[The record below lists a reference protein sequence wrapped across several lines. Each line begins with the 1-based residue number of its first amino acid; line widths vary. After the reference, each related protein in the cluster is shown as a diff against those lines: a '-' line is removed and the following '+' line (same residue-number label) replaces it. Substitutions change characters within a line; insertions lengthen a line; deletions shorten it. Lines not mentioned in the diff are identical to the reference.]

1 MLSTSVLT
9 LFRSYV
15 PVEIAIAVPVGFHY
29 NGRALELWQI
39 TTQDFG
45 GRWGTC
51 PCEKKTKV
59 NPSSVRTLDDFSGRM
74 YQFGV
79 HTVEAIPASTFL
91 PISLTHGDWEER
103 DPLTLLLFLSTANEA
118 IAAARLV
125 NSEHVALIHIKI
137 RSGGFLD
144 VTVRT
149 ADMGFTDQ
157 LIDAIAQRL
166 K

>member
-1 MLSTSVLT
+1 MLDPFNLGGLTASVN
-9 LFRSYV
+9 
-15 PVEIAIAVPVGFHY
+15 EIARPQPTGFQY

-45 GRWGTC
+45 ARWGTC

-79 HTVEAIPASTFL
+79 HTVEAIPAT
-91 PISLTHGDWEER
+91 
-103 DPLTLLLFLSTANEA
+103 NEA

-125 NSEHVALIHIKI
+125 NSEHVSLIHIKI
-137 RSGGFLD
+137 RSGGFVDL
-144 VTVRT
+144 TVRT
-149 ADMGFTDQ
+149 ADAGFTDQ
-157 LIDAIAQRL
+157 LIEAIAQRL